1 VRSVKPVRILNVA
14 CCALV
19 FLLARHPASAL
30 GPDEAMPAQSVSAGR
45 DNVDP
50 KKGRVTGNPTS
61 GNRYTI
67 EQEIKIGREGM
78 ADVEKKLPILP
89 ASHPM
94 SKYVSALGQQL
105 AAKAP
110 GYKFPYTFKVVREKS
125 INAFALPG
133 GPIYVHT
140 GLIEAA
146 NESELAGVMGH
157 EISHVVMRHSTRQ
170 ASRAMKTQ
178 LPLAILGGI
187 LGAGVGG
194 WAGALGQ
201 MGISLTSGTVLMKYS
216 RDAETEA
223 DMVGAQIMYDAG
235 HDPQAMIT
243 FFNQLKQQQ
252 GKSGGPQFL
261 ASHPDPGNRAQNVSK
276 ILSRFPPKT
285 FHEGDSAEFL
295 AAKKALSELGTG
307 TAETA
312 EKPADMPRLSLEN
325 IASPNFTTFRSAA
338 YSIGYPDNWQ
348 LSGEASSSVSIYPEG
363 GSANGALA
371 YGVMISGF
379 EPKNKTKELDNALRE
394 LMADIQMANPGL
406 RIANSPQAFTVQGL
420 AARKLDW
427 FGTSAVREDGKT
439 FTERVRLVAVQTKS
453 GVVMYLIF
461 VAPDDDFQ
469 GLWPVF
475 EKMLDSLQVR

>member
-1 VRSVKPVRILNVA
+1 MSRVARRNLQFACIL
-14 CCALV
+14 
-19 FLLARHPASAL
+19 L
-30 GPDEAMPAQSVSAGR
+30 GLFVVSAWAQV
-45 DNVDP
+45 NVDP

-94 SKYVSALGQQL
+94 SKYVNTLGQQL

-110 GYKFPYTFKVVREKS
+110 GYKFPYTFKVVRDKS

-178 LPLAILGGI
+178 LPLAILGGV

-201 MGISLTSGTVLMKYS
+201 MGISLTAGTVLMKYS
-216 RDAETEA
+216 RDSETEA

-261 ASHPDPGNRAQNVSK
+261 ASHPDPGNRAQNVAK
-276 ILSRFPPKT
+276 ILSRFSPKT
-285 FHEGDSAEFL
+285 FHEGDSPEYL
-295 AAKKALSELGTG
+295 AAKKALSEPG
-307 TAETA
+307 TASGEA
-312 EKPADMPRLSLEN
+312 AKKPADLPRLSLGN
-325 IASPNFTTFRSAA
+325 IASPDFTTYRGAA
-338 YSIGYPDNWQ
+338 YSISYPDNWHVDDA
-348 LSGEASSSVSIYPEG
+348 GSSVSIYPEG

-379 EPKNKTKELDNALRE
+379 EPKSKTKELDNALRE
-394 LMADIQMANPGL
+394 LMTDIQMANPGL

-420 AARKLDW
+420 PARRLDW
-427 FGTSAVREDGKT
+427 FGTSAIREGGKT
-439 FTERVRLVAVQTKS
+439 FTERVRVVAIQTKS
-453 GVVMYLIF
+453 GVVLYLVF

-475 EKMLDSLQVR
+475 EKMLDSLQVK

>member
-1 VRSVKPVRILNVA
+1 MPRITRNYLQLIA
-14 CCALV
+14 ILV
-19 FLLARHPASAL
+19 CLLIVNASA
-30 GPDEAMPAQSVSAGR
+30 Q

-50 KKGRVTGNPTS
+50 KKGRVTGNPMS

-67 EQEIKIGREGM
+67 EQEIQIGREGM

-94 SKYVSALGQQL
+94 SKYISALGQQL

-110 GYKFPYTFKVVREKS
+110 AYKFPYTFKVVREKS

-178 LPLAILGGI
+178 IPLAILGGV

-235 HDPQAMIT
+235 HNPQAMVS
-243 FFNQLKQQQ
+243 FFNKLKQQQ
-252 GKSGGPQFL
+252 QGKGGGPQFL
-261 ASHPDPGNRAQNVSK
+261 ASHPDPGNRAQSVSK

-285 FHEGDSAEFL
+285 FQQGDSPEFL
-295 AAKKALSELGTG
+295 AAKKALSEPGAGTG
-307 TAETA
+307 ETA

-325 IASPNFTTFRSAA
+325 IASPNFKTFRSSA
-338 YSIGYPDNWQ
+338 YAISYPDNWE
-348 LSGEASSSVSIYPEG
+348 LSGDANSSLTIYPKG

-394 LMADIQMANPGL
+394 LMTDIQMANPGL
-406 RIANSPQAFTVQGL
+406 RIANSPQAFMVQGL
-420 AARKLDW
+420 PARKLDW
-427 FGTSAVREDGKT
+427 FGTSAVRENGKP
-439 FTERVRLVAVQTKS
+439 FTERVRLVAIQTKS
-453 GVVMYLIF
+453 GVVLYLVF

-475 EKMLDSLQVR
+475 EKMLNSLQVR